1 MNHCIHTC
9 LCAISLLA
17 LTACAPIRPTPT
29 TATADRTAGTLPAAV
44 EYDLGE
50 AMLLQ
55 ERFAEESRFR
65 KMPVRLNGIIAAPIE
80 GNGPYPVVVIFHGN
94 HPGCPIPPGDEVD
107 RWPCD
112 PAVEQPNYRGFAY
125 LVSHLAA
132 QGYVALSININAEN
146 TFGFGEPTPGE
157 RLKQVVELHLNA
169 LATAAAGGNNP
180 FGVELAGRVE
190 LDRLVF
196 FGHSRGGEAGYQ
208 LAHHDGPLWPTA
220 PERPNGPVA
229 GLLLIAPAI
238 ISVELAGSEAPMAI
252 ILPACD
258 QDVNDQQGQ
267 YFFERARLDPEQQ
280 HWVTSVWLE
289 AANHNFFNETLRDEA
304 AVRPARPDCDPLL
317 TADQQ
322 RTFLTE
328 YAVDFLTALLSN
340 DPTARDR
347 ASTRMGIELQR
358 PAPDELYGYAARVAL
373 LSLRADRRPLLI
385 PATADELT
393 THLAGGRVTNEGLTT
408 FFCEAGY
415 YTPFV
420 KPGSEPCKRANVTIP
435 GNPAMVVLSWS
446 QIGATLRLALPE
458 TEGNLSRYTAI
469 SLRVAVDPLSALNV
483 TETPQRFS
491 VQLTDRSGQSA
502 SVTTRPMEPALRF
515 PVGYV
520 DEEDP
525 IFAGGL
531 FTGRAP
537 MTTIRLQ
544 LRDFVGVDSH
554 EISEIAL
561 VFDQTA
567 TGSLFMGDL
576 ELVGAPTKGSGE

>member
-1 MNHCIHTC
+1 M
-9 LCAISLLA
+9 
-17 LTACAPIRPTPT
+17 
-29 TATADRTAGTLPAAV
+29 AGAAGRLPAAV
-44 EYDLGE
+44 EYNLGE
-50 AMLLQ
+50 TMLLQ
-55 ERFAEESRFR
+55 ARFAEESRFR
-65 KMPVRLNGIIAAPIE
+65 KMPVRLNGIIAAPLE
-80 GNGPYPVVVIFHGN
+80 GDGPYPVVVIFHGN

-132 QGYVALSININAEN
+132 QGYVVLSININAEN

-180 FGVELAGRVE
+180 FGVELAGRVDLE
-190 LDRLVF
+190 RLVF
-196 FGHSRGGEAGYQ
+196 FGHSRGGEAGYR

-238 ISVELAGSEAPMAI
+238 ISVELAGSEVPMAI

-267 YFFERARLDPEQQ
+267 YFFERARLDPEQRQ
-280 HWVTSVWLE
+280 WVTSVWLE
-289 AANHNFFNETLRDEA
+289 AANHNFFNELLRDEA
-304 AVRPARPDCDPLL
+304 AARPARPDCDPLL

-322 RTFLTE
+322 RTFITE
-328 YAVDFLTALLSN
+328 YSVDFLTALLSN
-340 DPTARDR
+340 DPAARDR
-347 ASTRMGIELQR
+347 ANARMGIELQQ
-358 PAPDELYGYAARVAL
+358 PAPDKLYGHAARVAL

-469 SLRVAVDPLSALNV
+469 SLRVAVDPLSALNGA
-483 TETPQRFS
+483 ETPQGFS
-491 VQLTDRSGQSA
+491 VQLTDRSGQRS
-502 SVTTRPMEPALRF
+502 SVTTRPTEPALHF
-515 PVGYV
+515 PAGYV
-520 DEEDP
+520 EGDP

-544 LRDFVGVDSH
+544 LRDFMGVDLGA
-554 EISEIAL
+554 ISEIAL

-576 ELVGAPTKGSGE
+576 ELVAAPPSGSGE